1 MNTDPISDFLTR
13 LRNAY
18 SARKTL
24 VKVPYSTIKFGM
36 SKILEKNKYILSSA
50 VEENGVKKMLLLTL
64 PEKGLDDVKPSFKRI
79 STPGKRMY
87 AKMQELKPVNN
98 GYGLAIISTSKGL
111 MTNYEAHHA
120 GLGGEVLCEVY

>member
-1 MNTDPISDFLTR
+1 MNTDPIADLLTR

-18 SARKTL
+18 KARKTL
-24 VKVPYSTIKFGM
+24 VKMPYSNLKFGIA
-36 SKILEKNKYILSSA
+36 KILEKNKYLEK
-50 VEENGVKKMLLLTL
+50 VDTEVQGVKKSLLLTI
-64 PEKGLDDVKPSFKRI
+64 PEKGINDINPDFDRI
-79 STPGKRMY
+79 STPGKRIY
-87 AKMQELKPVNN
+87 KKAQEIKPVNN

>member
-1 MNTDPISDFLTR
+1 MNTDPIADLLTR

-18 SARKTL
+18 KARKTL
-24 VKVPYSTIKFGM
+24 VKLPYSNLKFGI
-36 SKILEKNKYILSSA
+36 SKILEKNRYLESVN
-50 VEENGVKKMLLLTL
+50 VETTGVKKNLLLTI
-64 PEKGLDDVKPSFKRI
+64 PEKGIDDIRPDFDRI
-79 STPGKRMY
+79 STPGKRVY
-87 AKMQELKPVNN
+87 KKAQEIKPVNN

>member
-1 MNTDPISDFLTR
+1 MNTDPIADLLTR

-18 SARKTL
+18 KARKTL
-24 VKVPYSTIKFGM
+24 VKMPYSNLKFGIA
-36 SKILEKNKYILSSA
+36 KILEKNSYLA
-50 VEENGVKKMLLLTL
+50 TVTVETSGVKKNLLLTI
-64 PEKGLDDVKPSFKRI
+64 PEKGIDDVRPDFDRI
-79 STPGKRMY
+79 STPGKRVY
-87 AKMQELKPVNN
+87 KKAQEIKPVNN